1 MWSGICVMSTRVLA
15 GWGCSCSVFRPA
27 KGRLPL
33 SDTPSKL
40 RQSPRLGGFAYVGTH
55 VYNLGTVT
63 RRRLPLFLDSTTAS
77 EAMKA
82 LDEACGKYSFT
93 CYAYCF
99 MPDHVHLLVA
109 SEDGTSVEQFMRYF
123 KQLSG
128 YAYKKRTDE
137 HLWQVS
143 YYDHV
148 LRDEEAIRP
157 IAEYIWQNPVRR
169 GLVDSPEKYPHNG
182 PLENMTP

>member
-1 MWSGICVMSTRVLA
+1 V
-15 GWGCSCSVFRPA
+15 
-27 KGRLPL
+27 
-33 SDTPSKL
+33 SDTPSNL
-40 RQSPRLGGFAYVGTH
+40 RQSPRLGGFAYAGTH

-63 RRRLPLFLDSTTAS
+63 RGRLPLLDPTTAS
-77 EAMKA
+77 EAVEA
-82 LDEACGKYSFT
+82 LDKACDKYSFT

-109 SEDGTSVEQFMRYF
+109 SEDGASVERFMRYF

-128 YAYKKRTDE
+128 YAYKKRTGQP
-137 HLWQVS
+137 LWQTS

-148 LRDEEAIRP
+148 LRAEEAIRP

-169 GLVDSPEKYPHNG
+169 GLVDSPENYSYSG
-182 PLENMTP
+182 PRENMAL